1 MIVTKPC
8 MNEFIAHLLND
19 SYYIQTKMKKIIDMN
34 RNEDFELLKI
44 SEDAEDIQIFNFFWS
59 IWKMKYDMKYVLT
72 QDKILYPIVHSQ
84 AI

>member
-8 MNEFIAHLLND
+8 MNEFIAHLFND
-19 SYYIQTKMKKIIDMN
+19 SYYIQTKMNKIIDMN
-34 RNEDFELLKI
+34 RNEDFELVEI
-44 SEDAEDIQIFNFFWS
+44 SVTTRIYKFLIFWS

-72 QDKILYPIVHSQ
+72 QDKILFPMVHSQ